1 MASNSLL
8 SRDTFVVLA
17 GLRWLTDP
25 VTRTLREGRHIDSN
39 RVRGQALQDLK
50 ASLKAKKAA

>member
-1 MASNSLL
+1 MASNTSP
-8 SRDTFVVLA
+8 SRTGFAILA